1 VRVVVSETFAQTGK
15 GHFFAAFNLS
25 EVKAAVLFKHRERQ
39 RTHDERIAMT
49 QSKIRRYLR
58 HGTLPQLSVFEAV
71 ARLGSFTRAAE
82 ELYMAQPTVSVQIK
96 KLTET
101 IGLPVLE
108 QIGKNVRL
116 TPVGKELL
124 VHCSEVFQTLS
135 RFERKVADMRG
146 MQTGSLHIAAST
158 VARYFATRSLAEFLK
173 VHPGIDAKMYVGHRQ
188 LLLNRISENA
198 DDLYLMM
205 NPPGGDEVV
214 SLRLLPNPIM
224 VFAPADHPLASEK
237 NISFSRIAQ
246 EPLLTRE
253 PGSGTRMTTDRL
265 FREHGLMPNIR
276 MELGSNEAIR
286 ESISSGL
293 GISIMARHAIG
304 DEFEHGLV
312 TLDVEGFPVESY
324 WHLVY
329 PVGKQLSF
337 VAQTFLDFVR
347 KEAQRLTSTSDE
359 QPKAPPP
366 QSLSTTIG

>member
-1 VRVVVSETFAQTGK
+1 
-15 GHFFAAFNLS
+15 
-25 EVKAAVLFKHRERQ
+25 
-39 RTHDERIAMT
+39 MP

-108 QIGKNVRL
+108 QVGKSVRL

-124 VHCSEVFQTLS
+124 AHCSEIFQTLTH
-135 RFERKVADMRG
+135 FEQKVADMRG

-158 VARYFATRSLAEFLK
+158 VAKYSASRSLAEFLK
-173 VHPGIDAKMYVGHRQ
+173 MHPGIDAKMHVGHRQ
-188 LLLNRISENA
+188 MLLDRIAANA

-205 NPPGGDEVV
+205 DPPGGDEVV

-224 VFAPADHPLASEK
+224 VFAHADHPLAGEK
-237 NISFSRIAQ
+237 NILFLRLAK
-246 EPLLTRE
+246 EPLLVRE

-265 FREHGLMPNIR
+265 FREHGVTPNIR
-276 MELGSNEAIR
+276 MELGSNETIR
-286 ESISSGL
+286 ESVRAGSG
-293 GISIMARHAIG
+293 IAIMSQSVGYAA
-304 DEFEHGLV
+304 ETGLT
-312 TLDVEGFPVESY
+312 TLDVEGFPIESY
-324 WHLVY
+324 LHLVY

-347 KEAQRLTSTSDE
+347 KASQRVTSPNQE
-359 QPKAPPP
+359 PAVVQAP
-366 QSLSTTIG
+366 QAAATA